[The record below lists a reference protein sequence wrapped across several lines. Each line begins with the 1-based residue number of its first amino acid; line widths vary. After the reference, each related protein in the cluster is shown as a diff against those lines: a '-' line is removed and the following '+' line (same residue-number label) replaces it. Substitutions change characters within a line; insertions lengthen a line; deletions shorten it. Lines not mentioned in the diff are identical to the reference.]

1 MHAFVG
7 GGNVIARICGPSCS
21 VRPRRARGL
30 PVCFTFTPSSCDV
43 VRALLTHPVL
53 LGKFPASRWSP
64 AFFLCKVRMTTRPA
78 RSGFTISDPSTPLSF
93 RQPNEPID
101 FSGEVAWP
109 IAAAAAYHL
118 ECATPSLE
126 RGGEGGAGR
135 SALRQRPWPR
145 SPHTLGRT
153 RGRTNGRTDRR
164 ARRRCRSRAAP
175 AGLTHASKACL
186 PPAALRRRPSLA
198 LPLPLSVRKNLLH
211 RSQDRKRARARE
223 RVGGGGGALLRPK
236 CSLHIRGRERAPSSS
251 PNSYLFPECPRVTDR

>member
-43 VRALLTHPVL
+43 VRALLAHPVL

-78 RSGFTISDPSTPLSF
+78 RSGFTISDPSIPLSF

-109 IAAAAAYHL
+109 IAAAALISFGMRNTIAGERGRRRSGSVRVAAAAMAKVTSHTRTDARTDERTDGQTSPPPL
-118 ECATPSLE
+118 PQPRRPRRAHPRVESLSATGCSPSPPQSRSPSPSL
-126 RGGEGGAGR
+126 
-135 SALRQRPWPR
+135 RP
-145 SPHTLGRT
+145 
-153 RGRTNGRTDRR
+153 
-164 ARRRCRSRAAP
+164 
-175 AGLTHASKACL
+175 
-186 PPAALRRRPSLA
+186 
-198 LPLPLSVRKNLLH
+198 
-211 RSQDRKRARARE
+211 
-223 RVGGGGGALLRPK
+223 
-236 CSLHIRGRERAPSSS
+236 
-251 PNSYLFPECPRVTDR
+251 

>member
-7 GGNVIARICGPSCS
+7 GGNVIACICGPSCS
-21 VRPRRARGL
+21 VRPRRARAASRSVSHSRHL
-30 PVCFTFTPSSCDV
+30 
-43 VRALLTHPVL
+43 RATLSAHYSLSHPVL

-153 RGRTNGRTDRR
+153 DGRTDEP
-164 ARRRCRSRAAP
+164 AAVAAAAP
-175 AGLTHASKACL
+175 
-186 PPAALRRRPSLA
+186 PPPGSPTRRKPVCHRLLSVAAPVSLS
-198 LPLPLSVRKNLLH
+198 LSLSLSVRTYYTGV
-211 RSQDRKRARARE
+211 RT
-223 RVGGGGGALLRPK
+223 
-236 CSLHIRGRERAPSSS
+236 GREREREREWEGEEARYYGRSAVFTSEAERER
-251 PNSYLFPECPRVTDR
+251 LHPRLIRTCFRSAQE

>member
-1 MHAFVG
+1 MHAYAAPVAPSDRG
-7 GGNVIARICGPSCS
+7 ARAASRS
-21 VRPRRARGL
+21 VSHSRHLRATL
-30 PVCFTFTPSSCDV
+30 SAHYS
-43 VRALLTHPVL
+43 LSHPVL

-198 LPLPLSVRKNLLH
+198 LPLPLSVCKNLLH
-211 RSQDRKRARARE
+211 RSQDRKRETEWEGEEARYGRSAVFTSE
-223 RVGGGGGALLRPK
+223 D
-236 CSLHIRGRERAPSSS
+236 RGRERERER
-251 PNSYLFPECPRVTDR
+251 LHPRLIRTCFRSAQE